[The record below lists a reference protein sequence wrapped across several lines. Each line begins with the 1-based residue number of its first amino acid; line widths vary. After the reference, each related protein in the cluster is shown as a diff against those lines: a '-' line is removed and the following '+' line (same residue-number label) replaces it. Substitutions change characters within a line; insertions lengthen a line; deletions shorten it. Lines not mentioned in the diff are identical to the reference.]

1 LVRILDNKKVRVV
14 SFKLSED
21 LFRKIETLKNILN
34 VDRSMLIRMGLQMVL
49 SDRGIRE
56 KIDFYKQII
65 RERNER
71 QREKEEKYVNDEKT
85 FEDLYMIIT
94 IKRRKI

>member
-1 LVRILDNKKVRVV
+1 VRILDNKKVRVV

>member
-1 LVRILDNKKVRVV
+1 VRILDNKKVRVV

-49 SDRGIRE
+49 SDRLIRE
-56 KIDFYKQII
+56 KIDLYKQII

-71 QREKEEKYVNDEKT
+71 EKEKKEYYVNDEKT
-85 FEDLYMIIT
+85 FEDGNLIIT

>member
-1 LVRILDNKKVRVV
+1 MRVV

-21 LFRKIETLKNILN
+21 LFRKIETLRNILDVN
-34 VDRSMLIRMGLQMVL
+34 RSMLIRMGLQMVL

-71 QREKEEKYVNDEKT
+71 QIEKKEYYVNDEKT
-85 FEDLYMIIT
+85 FEDGNLIIT

>member
-1 LVRILDNKKVRVV
+1 MRILDNKKVRVV

-49 SDRGIRE
+49 SDRLIRE
-56 KIDFYKQII
+56 KIDLYKQII

-71 QREKEEKYVNDEKT
+71 EKEKKEYYVNDEKT
-85 FEDLYMIIT
+85 FEDGNLIIT

>member
-1 LVRILDNKKVRVV
+1 VRILENKKVRVV

-21 LFRKIETLKNILN
+21 LFRKIEILRNILDVN
-34 VDRSMLIRMGLQMVL
+34 RSMLIRMGLQMVL
-49 SDRGIRE
+49 SDRVIRE

-71 QREKEEKYVNDEKT
+71 QIEKKEHYTNEEKT

>member
-1 LVRILDNKKVRVV
+1 VRILEKNKVRVV

-21 LFRKIETLKNILN
+21 LFRKIETLRNILN

-71 QREKEEKYVNDEKT
+71 QIEKKEYYANDEKT

>member
-1 LVRILDNKKVRVV
+1 VRILDNKKVRVV

-71 QREKEEKYVNDEKT
+71 EKEKKEYYVNDEKT
-85 FEDLYMIIT
+85 FEDGNLIIT

>member
-1 LVRILDNKKVRVV
+1 VRILEKNKVRVV

-21 LFRKIETLKNILN
+21 LFRKIETLRNILDVN
-34 VDRSMLIRMGLQMVL
+34 RSMLIRMGLQMVL

-71 QREKEEKYVNDEKT
+71 QIEKKEYYVNDEKT

>member
-1 LVRILDNKKVRVV
+1 MRILEKNKVRVV

-21 LFRKIETLKNILN
+21 LFRKIETLRNILDVN
-34 VDRSMLIRMGLQMVL
+34 RSMLIRMGLQMVL

-71 QREKEEKYVNDEKT
+71 QIEKKEYYVNDEKT